1 METKKPE
8 IKKKARSPIEIFF
21 SLGDRVTK
29 SPEQKILFDYIFMWI
44 IFCAFSTI
52 LLSNLYKFFFV
63 AQDWT
68 YLGWSAVMV
77 GILWFQYNNLKQF
90 YGMRKMLREQ
100 ASKPQEPMKIES
112 VEEMIKEFKKDAP
125 KK

>member
-8 IKKKARSPIEIFF
+8 TKKKARSPIEVFF
-21 SLGDRVTK
+21 SLGDKVTK

-90 YGMRKMLREQ
+90 YGMRKIMKENKN
-100 ASKPQEPMKIES
+100 KPKEPIKVES
-112 VEEMIKEFKKDAP
+112 WEEMLGEFKDA
-125 KK
+125 K

>member
-8 IKKKARSPIEIFF
+8 IKKKAKTNPIEIFF

-44 IFCAFSTI
+44 IFCAFSII

-90 YGMRKMLREQ
+90 YGMRKIMKENKN
-100 ASKPQEPMKIES
+100 KPKEPIKVES
-112 VEEMIKEFKKDAP
+112 WEEMLGEFKDA
-125 KK
+125 K